1 MNALFLNGRRA
12 LVLIG
17 MTVISPHVYADYVW
31 MKPVG
36 CATVIDIVK
45 VDQEPQF
52 YFGNKQLAIAELE
65 RSRKLK
71 PPKAYGGADI
81 FTQIASGIPVIGP
94 FLAVPVGIV
103 SETIL
108 NGVVNTYR
116 ENTIPTPVVD
126 TKWIAYKLTIKPD
139 YGDQFTV
146 IYGVNN
152 PSLANNDRIQ
162 ILKTESDDIV
172 NLSFGIRFAGLFTS
186 KYIIP
191 QESKFNAENQKNYLR
206 NCYGDDPQKYEAI
219 FYKDGKLF
227 SESLPND
234 LINY

>member
-1 MNALFLNGRRA
+1 VVFLA
-12 LVLIG
+12 
-17 MTVISPHVYADYVW
+17 VIRT
-31 MKPVG
+31 
-36 CATVIDIVK
+36 TVIDIVK

-71 PPKAYGGADI
+71 PPRANSGADI

-103 SETIL
+103 SETIF

-126 TKWIAYKLTIKPD
+126 PKWIAYKLTVKPD

-152 PSLANNDRIQ
+152 PNLANNDRIQ
-162 ILKTESDDIV
+162 ILKTESDDII

-191 QESKFNAENQKNYLR
+191 QESKFNAENQKDYLR
-206 NCYGDDPQKYEAI
+206 NCYGDDLEKYEAML
-219 FYKDGKLF
+219 YRDKLPY
-227 SESLPND
+227 STTLPEG
-234 LINY
+234 LISDVAVIL